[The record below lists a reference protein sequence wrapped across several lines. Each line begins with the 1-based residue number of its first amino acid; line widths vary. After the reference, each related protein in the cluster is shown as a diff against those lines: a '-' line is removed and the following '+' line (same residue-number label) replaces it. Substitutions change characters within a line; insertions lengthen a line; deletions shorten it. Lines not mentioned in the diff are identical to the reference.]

1 MSIQPVRSDCLP
13 SAGLAESTVESV
25 SVVAQPIFA
34 AVLQPRPSRGMKGAH
49 SPEPDD
55 RLNKEPLNNSLIES
69 SATIFDSVSFSTR
82 LTSKWLAL
90 VSEFSRIKNSDE
102 ICQTVVNHGFPRERR
117 SV

>member
-1 MSIQPVRSDCLP
+1 M
-13 SAGLAESTVESV
+13 ET
-25 SVVAQPIFA
+25 
-34 AVLQPRPSRGMKGAH
+34 
-49 SPEPDD
+49 
-55 RLNKEPLNNSLIES
+55 LNNSRPPS

-102 ICQTVVNHGFPRERR
+102 IYQTVVNQYLHRQGQQFVVEVRPLRLDEASPLQLKAEAAADFEESMSQDSESR